1 MLTFKP
7 RDYKSLGDE
16 YKNDAS
22 ALGYI
27 AYDDSGCDCGRVVF
41 YLDGYSM
48 RITSVAVPDG
58 DAETQ
63 EGLIRSAL
71 NYAGNRNAYVAY
83 YCAPQA
89 QNVALLLGFIKQG
102 DKLYGEIPFL
112 LAGSCCKDKNN
123 F

>member
-1 MLTFKP
+1 
-7 RDYKSLGDE
+7 
-16 YKNDAS
+16 
-22 ALGYI
+22 
-27 AYDDSGCDCGRVVF
+27 
-41 YLDGYSM
+41 M

-89 QNVALLLGFIKQG
+89 QNVALLLGFLKQG

-112 LAGSCCKDKNN
+112 LAGSCCKDKK
-123 F
+123 

>member
-27 AYDDSGCDCGRVVF
+27 AYDDNGNDCGRVVF

-48 RITSVAVPDG
+48 RIVSVEVPDS
-58 DAETQ
+58 DPETQ

-71 NYAGNRNAYVAY
+71 NYAGNRNAYIAY
-83 YCAPQA
+83 YEAEQA
-89 QNVALLLGFIKQG
+89 RSVASLLGFEKTK
-102 DKLYGEIPFL
+102 DKLSGEIPEL
-112 LAGSCCKDKNN
+112 LKGHCCKG
-123 F
+123 

>member
-16 YKNDAS
+16 YKNDPS
-22 ALGYI
+22 ALCYI

-48 RITSVAVPDG
+48 RIISVAVPDG

-89 QNVALLLGFIKQG
+89 QNVALLLGFLKQG

-112 LAGSCCKDKNN
+112 LAGSCCKDKK
-123 F
+123 